1 MTIQPIGPSGA
12 CVYCDARDLAAW
24 GTSPDSLTREQ
35 ALRLVRQALGPA
47 VPVSRVELYP
57 DLWGAMIFAQLEFGA
72 SRRPQAIRPC
82 RRGRVRRHS
91 T

>member
-12 CVYCDARDLAAW
+12 YVYCDVRDLAAW

-35 ALRLVRQALGPA
+35 ALRLVRQALGSA
-47 VPVSRVELYP
+47 APVSQVELYP
-57 DLWGAMIFAQLEFGA
+57 DFWGAMIFAQLEFGGT
-72 SRRPQAIRPC
+72 RRPQAVWPR
-82 RRGRVRRHS
+82 RRGRVRRRS

>member
-12 CVYCDARDLAAW
+12 CVFCDARDLAAW
-24 GTSPDSLTREQ
+24 GTSPGAITQEQ
-35 ALRLVRQALGPA
+35 ALRLVRQAVGYA
-47 VPVSRVELYP
+47 IPVSWVELYP
-57 DLWGAMIFAQLEFGA
+57 DPQGAMIFAQLEPERA
-72 SRRPQAIRPC
+72 SRPSVQRPR

>member
-24 GTSPDSLTREQ
+24 GTSPGSLTLEQ
-35 ALRLVRQALGPA
+35 ALRLVRQALGCA

-57 DLWGAMIFAQLEFGA
+57 DPLGAMIFAQLELGRA
-72 SRRPQAIRPC
+72 PRPPYPRPR

>member
-12 CVYCDARDLAAW
+12 CVYCDAQDLAAW
-24 GTSPDSLTREQ
+24 GTSPGSITPEQ
-35 ALRLVRQALGPA
+35 ALRLVRQVLGRA

-57 DLWGAMIFAQLEFGA
+57 DPLGAMIFAQLEPGRA
-72 SRRPQAIRPC
+72 PRPPILRPR
-82 RRGRVRRHS
+82 RRGRVRRRS

>member
-12 CVYCDARDLAAW
+12 CVTCDARDLAAW
-24 GTSPDSLTREQ
+24 GTSPGSITPEQ
-35 ALRLVRQALGPA
+35 ALRLVRQVLGRV

-57 DLWGAMIFAQLEFGA
+57 APLEVMIFAQLEPGRA
-72 SRRPQAIRPC
+72 LRPPYPRPR
-82 RRGRVRRHS
+82 RRGRVRRS